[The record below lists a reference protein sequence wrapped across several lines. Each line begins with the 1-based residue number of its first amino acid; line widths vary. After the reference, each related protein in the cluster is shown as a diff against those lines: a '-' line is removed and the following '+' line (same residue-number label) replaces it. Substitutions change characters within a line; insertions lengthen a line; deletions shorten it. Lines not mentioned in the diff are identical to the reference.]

1 MSYSVPQFIHG
12 KPQAGNSSERME
24 NINPANGSVINEIT
38 VASHED
44 VVEAILSARSAFK
57 KWSVMPGVERG
68 RILYK
73 AAELLRDRNSELAAI
88 ETEETGKPIYEAE
101 AVDIHSGADALE
113 FFAGIAASVEGTHS
127 QLGKNFAYIKR
138 EPLGVCA
145 GIGAWNYPMQI
156 ACWKAAP
163 ALATGNT
170 MVFKPAELTPTN
182 AVKLA
187 EIFMEAGM
195 PEGVFNVVQG
205 GPDVGKQLV
214 AHKDIQKVSLTGEVG
229 TGQKI
234 MKGAAGTLKK
244 LSLELGGKNPILIFD
259 DANIDD
265 AVQGAMIGNFYTQ
278 GEICSNG
285 TRVYVHA
292 DIMDSFLEKLKT
304 EVNALKIG
312 DPLDSETRIGALI
325 SDEHKKKVLNY
336 WEIGT
341 SEGAKLLIGGGE
353 PDFGSDSP
361 LNNGF
366 FVNPAVF
373 YTESDSDRIV
383 REEIFGP
390 VMTVLPFTEE
400 DDVIRRANDTPYGLS
415 AGVFT
420 NDITRA
426 HRVVDQLEA
435 GMCWINN
442 FNVNPV
448 EIPFG
453 GYKMSGMGR
462 ENGRAAIVSYTQLKT
477 VYVEMEGIGK
487 PFE

>member
-1 MSYSVPQFIHG
+1 M
-12 KPQAGNSSERME
+12 
-24 NINPANGSVINEIT
+24 
-38 VASHED
+38 
-44 VVEAILSARSAFK
+44 
-57 KWSVMPGVERG
+57 
-68 RILYK
+68 
-73 AAELLRDRNSELAAI
+73 
-88 ETEETGKPIYEAE
+88 
-101 AVDIHSGADALE
+101 
-113 FFAGIAASVEGTHS
+113 
-127 QLGKNFAYIKR
+127 
-138 EPLGVCA
+138 
-145 GIGAWNYPMQI
+145 
-156 ACWKAAP
+156 
-163 ALATGNT
+163 
-170 MVFKPAELTPTN
+170 
-182 AVKLA
+182 
-187 EIFMEAGM
+187 
-195 PEGVFNVVQG
+195 
-205 GPDVGKQLV
+205 
-214 AHKDIQKVSLTGEVG
+214 
-229 TGQKI
+229 
-234 MKGAAGTLKK
+234 
-244 LSLELGGKNPILIFD
+244 LIFD

-285 TRVYVHA
+285 TRVYVHTE
-292 DIMDSFLEKLKT
+292 IMDTFLEKLK
-304 EVNALKIG
+304 EEMKALKIG
-312 DPLDSETRIGALI
+312 DPMDSETRIGALI
-325 SDEHKKKVLNY
+325 SKEHKEKVMNY
-336 WEIGT
+336 LEIGK
-341 SEGAKLLIGGGE
+341 SQGAKLLIGGGE

-373 YTESDSDRIV
+373 YTESDDDRIV

-400 DDVIRRANDTPYGLS
+400 DDVILRANDTPYGLS

-453 GYKMSGMGR
+453 GYKMSGIGR
-462 ENGRAAIVSYTQLKT
+462 ENGRAAIESYTQLKT

>member
-1 MSYSVPQFIHG
+1 MSKQVLQFIEG
-12 KPQAGNSSERME
+12 KKRPGNAPETMD
-24 NINPANGSVINEIT
+24 NINPATGTVINKIT
-38 VASHED
+38 VASKED
-44 VVEAILSARSAFK
+44 VEEAIESASNAFK
-57 KWSVMPGVERG
+57 VWSSMTGADRG
-68 RILYK
+68 RILNR
-73 AAELLRDRNSELAAI
+73 AAAILRERNSELAKI
-88 ETEETGKPIYEAE
+88 ETEEAGKPIYESE
-101 AVDIHSGADALE
+101 AVDIQSGADALE
-113 FFAGIAASVEGTHS
+113 YFGGIAASIEGTHS
-127 QLGKNFAYIKR
+127 QLGKSFAYVKR

-163 ALATGNT
+163 ALASGNT
-170 MVFKPAELTPTN
+170 MVFKPAELTPSN
-182 AVKLA
+182 AVNLA
-187 EIFMEAGM
+187 EIFIEAGM
-195 PEGVFNVVQG
+195 PKGVFNVVQG
-205 GPDVGKQLV
+205 GPEVGKQLV
-214 AHKDIQKVSLTGEVG
+214 AHKDIQKVSLTGEVA

-244 LSLELGGKNPILIFD
+244 LSLELGGKNPMIIFD

-292 DIMDSFLEKLKT
+292 DVMDSFLEKLKK
-304 EVNALKIG
+304 EIELLKIG
-312 DPLDSETRIGALI
+312 DPMDSSTRIGALI
-325 SDEHKKKVLNY
+325 SKEQKQKVMQYL
-336 WEIGT
+336 EIGK
-341 SEGAKLLIGGGE
+341 SEGAKLLVGGDE
-353 PDFGSDSP
+353 PDFGENSL

-366 FVNPAVF
+366 FVKPAVF
-373 YTESDSDRIV
+373 YTESDDNRIV
-383 REEIFGP
+383 KEEIFGP

-400 DDVIRRANDTPYGLS
+400 DDVICRANDTPYGLS
-415 AGVFT
+415 AGIFT

-442 FNVNPV
+442 YNVNPV

-453 GYKMSGMGR
+453 GYKMSGIGR
-462 ENGRAAIVSYTQLKT
+462 ENGRAAIESYTQLKT